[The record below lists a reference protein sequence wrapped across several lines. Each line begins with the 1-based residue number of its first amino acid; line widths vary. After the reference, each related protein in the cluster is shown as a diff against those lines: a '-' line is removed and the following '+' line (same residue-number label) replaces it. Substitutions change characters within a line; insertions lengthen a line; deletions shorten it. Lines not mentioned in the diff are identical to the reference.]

1 MKDSNCPLPQRNS
14 GYATDP
20 QETSEWGF
28 NTGGVNAIYKL
39 TLLKLFLVW
48 FLYSI
53 MKFINIIVLIFALFV
68 ALAAGFSTPRKTT
81 TPTTTTTTKKRNDK
95 NSMNSITY

>member
-1 MKDSNCPLPQRNS
+1 
-14 GYATDP
+14 
-20 QETSEWGF
+20 
-28 NTGGVNAIYKL
+28 
-39 TLLKLFLVW
+39 
-48 FLYSI
+48 